1 MNTLTK
7 GANAL
12 LTKSGT
18 VNVNLSWKSRQVN
31 LEVVCFAV
39 TASGRVPADEWFLF
53 YNQPRSP
60 GNAINFSRQP
70 GSSQVEF
77 AVNLDQLPAD
87 IQKCVFAAALD
98 EGSFQNVIDATITAT
113 SRTGEALTFKITDAS
128 NEQALIFAEVYRHSS
143 GWKMRAIGQG
153 FKGGLQPLA
162 EHYGVVVADEQ
173 PAKPSP
179 PPPSPAGNVRSN
191 LPIPPAPPIPP
202 IPPTPSRRRSTFLR
216 KAVISL
222 VLVLL
227 IMITS
232 VLALNHYYPQLLFL
246 LSPQLSALMHSSAD
260 HSSDK
265 SQPTK
270 PYVVPTTCSL
280 TNDQVFERYHTL
292 GDNYVKIL
300 QIIDASNENLAK
312 LKDNLKTFDSG
323 CPQGFAEENKQEIDK
338 LGKLPLQGW
347 IEETIQ
353 LNICAG
359 IMIKKVD
366 TEVKSESRPTVIQR
380 LLKNADRSR
389 NLESDLTN
397 ISRDLAYLNNKA
409 VRLVEGYQSNL
420 EACQK

>member
-18 VNVNLSWKSRQVN
+18 INVNLSWKSRQAN

-53 YNQPRSP
+53 YNQSRSP
-60 GNAINFSRQP
+60 GNAIHFSRQP

-77 AVNLDQLPAD
+77 VVNLDQLPAD

-98 EGSFQNVIDATITAT
+98 EGSFRNVTDAAITA
-113 SRTGEALTFKITDAS
+113 SPRTGDALTFKITDVS

-162 EHYGVVVADEQ
+162 EHYGVVIADEQ

-179 PPPSPAGNVRSN
+179 PPPSPSGGVRSN
-191 LPIPPAPPIPP
+191 PPLPPV
-202 IPPTPSRRRSTFLR
+202 PPTPNRRRSTFLR
-216 KAVISL
+216 KVAITL
-222 VLVLL
+222 GLVLL
-227 IMITS
+227 IMVTS
-232 VLALNHYYPQLLFL
+232 VLALNYYYPQLLFL
-246 LSPQLSALMHSSAD
+246 LSPQLSALMRSSAD
-260 HSSDK
+260 SAPAN
-265 SQPTK
+265 SQSTAKAYVAPTCAF
-270 PYVVPTTCSL
+270 TD
-280 TNDQVFERYHTL
+280 DQVFERYHTL
-292 GDNYVKIL
+292 GENYVKIL
-300 QIIDASNENLAK
+300 KIVDVGNENLAK
-312 LKDNLKTFDSG
+312 LRDELRAFDAG
-323 CPQGFAEENKQEIDK
+323 CPQGFVEKNKQEIDK
-338 LGKLPLQGW
+338 LEKLPIQGW
-347 IEETIQ
+347 IEETTR

-366 TEVKSESRPTVIQR
+366 NEVKSESRPTVIQR

-409 VRLVEGYQSNL
+409 ARLVEGYKSNL